1 MVISR
6 MFMICKIQPSKKF
19 SVTITLHLT
28 FAIDQHLE
36 NQVKTLE
43 ETKSSLMSQLQGSE
57 EECESLHARLEA
69 LEQDKHQSEESLQ
82 LQIKNAQDQLA
93 SLKDEMTTTEMR
105 RKNEID
111 GLKVGFLLN
120 K

>member
-1 MVISR
+1 
-6 MFMICKIQPSKKF
+6 MFMICKIQPSKNF

-57 EECESLHARLEA
+57 EECESLQARLEA

-120 K
+120 KWMEIC